1 MGNYKNDINYRN
13 YKTGRKN
20 EMNTIGL
27 IVGNRGFFPSELCA
41 EGRQRVIIVLKKEGF
56 NIIALSKES
65 THYGTVE
72 SYQDA
77 KKCAEIF
84 KRYKDIIDGI
94 LITLPNFS
102 DERGITDCIRL
113 SGLNVPIL
121 VHAFPEEINNMSIK
135 NRRDSFCGK
144 ISVCNNLKQYGIT
157 FSLTK
162 QHTIDPESDDF
173 RKELHN
179 FGALCRVVNGLKKA
193 RFGQVGARPAAF
205 STVRYSEKLLER
217 MGISVETIDL
227 SEILGRISKINNDDI
242 KVKNMSNKL
251 KEYVNTHGIPEIAI
265 LKMAKF
271 AIVIE
276 DFINEKELVGTAIQ
290 CWTALEEYLGIA
302 PCAAMSMMSNTLIPS
317 ACEADIM
324 GLVSMSAMVLA
335 SGKPS
340 ALLDWNNNY
349 GNDQDKAIVFHCSN
363 IPKDILKEDVSM
375 HYQEIIAGTVGK
387 DNAYGTIVGQIKP
400 HKITYCRV
408 STDDNCG
415 KIRAYLGEGEIV
427 NNRVDTFGGYGVLKI
442 LKLQKLLR
450 YICEEGF
457 EHHVAINISQVAD
470 ILAEAFEKYLGW
482 DVYYHKE

>member
-1 MGNYKNDINYRN
+1 
-13 YKTGRKN
+13 
-20 EMNTIGL
+20 MNTIGL
-27 IVGNRGFFPSELCA
+27 IVGNRGFFPLELCV
-41 EGRQRVIIVLKKEGF
+41 EGRQRIIKVLKKEGF
-56 NIIALSKES
+56 KVITLSEES

-77 KKCAEIF
+77 RKCAELF
-84 KRYKDIIDGI
+84 KKHKDEIDGI
-94 LITLPNFS
+94 LITLPNFG
-102 DERGITDCIRL
+102 DERGIADSIRL
-113 SGLNVPIL
+113 SGLNVPVL
-121 VHAFPEEINNMSIK
+121 VHAFQDKTNRMNIE

-144 ISVCNNLKQYGIT
+144 ISVCHNLKQYGIA

-162 QHTIDPESDDF
+162 QHTVDPESDDF
-173 RKELHN
+173 CKELHN
-179 FGALCRVVNGLKKA
+179 FGAICRVVNGLKKA

-205 STVRYSEKLLER
+205 LTVRYSEKLLER

-227 SEILGRISKINNDDI
+227 SEILGKISKINDDDI
-242 KVKNMSNKL
+242 KVKDRSNQL
-251 KEYVNTHGIPEIAI
+251 KEYVNTGGIPEIAI

-290 CWTALEEYLGIA
+290 CWTALEEYFGIA
-302 PCAAMSMMSNTLIPS
+302 PCAVMSMMSNALIPS

-324 GLVSMSAMVLA
+324 GLLSMYAMVLA

-349 GNDQDKAIVFHCSN
+349 GSDQDKAIVFHCSN
-363 IPKDILKEDVSM
+363 IPKDILGEDASM
-375 HYQEIIAGTVGK
+375 HYQKIIAGTVGK
-387 DNAYGTIVGQIKP
+387 DNTYGTIVGQIKP
-400 HKITYCRV
+400 HEITYCRV

-415 KIRAYLGEGEIV
+415 KIKAYLGEGEII
-427 NNRVDTFGGYGVLKI
+427 NNKVDTFGGYGVVKVS
-442 LKLQKLLR
+442 KLQKLLR

-457 EHHVAINISQVAD
+457 EHHVAINVSPVAD

>member
-1 MGNYKNDINYRN
+1 
-13 YKTGRKN
+13 
-20 EMNTIGL
+20 MNTIGL
-27 IVGNRGFFPSELCA
+27 IVGNRGFFPAELCV
-41 EGRQRVIIVLKKEGF
+41 EGRQRIIKVLKKEGF
-56 NIIALSKES
+56 NVITLSKES

-77 KKCAEIF
+77 RKCAELF
-84 KRYKDIIDGI
+84 KKHKDEIDGI
-94 LITLPNFS
+94 LITLPNFG
-102 DERGITDCIRL
+102 DERGISDSIRL
-113 SGLNVPIL
+113 SGLNVPVL
-121 VHAFPEEINNMSIK
+121 VHAFQDKINKMNIE

-144 ISVCNNLKQYGIT
+144 ISVCHNLKQYGIA

-162 QHTIDPESDDF
+162 QHTVDPESDDF
-173 RKELHN
+173 CKELNN
-179 FGALCRVVNGLKKA
+179 FGAICRVVNGLTKA

-205 STVRYSEKLLER
+205 LTVRYSEKLLER

-242 KVKNMSNKL
+242 KVTNRSNQL
-251 KEYVNTHGIPEIAI
+251 KEYVNTCGIPEIAI

-276 DFINEKELVGTAIQ
+276 DFINDRELVGTAIQ
-290 CWTALEEYLGIA
+290 CWTALEEYFGIA
-302 PCAAMSMMSNTLIPS
+302 PCAVMSMMSNVLIPS

-324 GLVSMSAMVLA
+324 GLLSMYAMVLA

-349 GNDQDKAIVFHCSN
+349 GSDQDKAIVFHCSN
-363 IPKDILKEDVSM
+363 IPKDILGEDASM

-387 DNAYGTIVGQIKP
+387 DITYGTIVGQIKP
-400 HKITYCRV
+400 HKLTYCRV

-415 KIRAYLGEGEIV
+415 KIIAYLGEGEII
-427 NNRVDTFGGYGVLKI
+427 NNKVDTFGGYGVIKVS
-442 LKLQKLLR
+442 KLQKLLK
-450 YICEEGF
+450 YICEKGF
-457 EHHVAINISQVAD
+457 EHHVAINLSPVAD